1 MRGCSEKAASGK
13 APTVCGSL
21 PFQLLCGHQEQSCV
35 GLAWMHR
42 ALWLGTPHDT
52 GVVTRG
58 VAPQH
63 QAVPVPAKREALLLP
78 DAGRGTADAGKPGAR
93 VSPGV
98 WLGLHPKLGK
108 LEAPWGPKRT
118 RASVANALGRGRPQ
132 PAALPSTWDLW
143 VPRPTW
149 ASCTHQSCSGCCQN
163 Y

>member
-1 MRGCSEKAASGK
+1 M
-13 APTVCGSL
+13 
-21 PFQLLCGHQEQSCV
+21 

-42 ALWLGTPHDT
+42 ALWLGTPRDT

-63 QAVPVPAKREALLLP
+63 QAVPLPAKREALLLP
-78 DAGRGTADAGKPGAR
+78 DAGKGTADAGKPGDR

-108 LEAPWGPKRT
+108 PEAPWGPKRT

-132 PAALPSTWDLW
+132 PAALPDTWDLW